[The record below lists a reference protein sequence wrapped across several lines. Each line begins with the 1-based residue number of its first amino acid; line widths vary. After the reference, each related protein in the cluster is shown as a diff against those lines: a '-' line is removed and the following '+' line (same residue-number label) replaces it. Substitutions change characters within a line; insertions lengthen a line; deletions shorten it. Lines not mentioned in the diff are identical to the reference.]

1 MFVQRQGLECVLN
14 AIVQVRVVEEILF
27 RRPSLQMQS
36 FEPLD
41 AGYAQR
47 ACIFRNQHDFFEAE
61 GSYCKTRLVSNT
73 SLLLPTVSRD
83 STHGIG

>member
-1 MFVQRQGLECVLN
+1 MFVQRQRLECVLN
-14 AIVQVRVVEEILF
+14 VIVQVRVVEEILF

-61 GSYCKTRLVSNT
+61 SSDCKTRLGSNT
-73 SLLLPTVSRD
+73 SLLLPNVFRD
-83 STHGIG
+83 SSHGVG